1 ISLDL
6 FAVLFGGAVAMLPI
20 YAHDIFH
27 VGAEGLGLL
36 QAAPSVGAVIVSVL
50 LAHRRLRG
58 KVGMQ
63 IILTVAAFGVS
74 IILFAISRNIYLSLF
89 LLVLY
94 GATDS
99 VSVIIRSTVI
109 QVLTPDAMRG
119 RVAAVNSMFIGTS
132 NEIGAFESGVAAKLM
147 GTVPSVIFG
156 GAMTLITVA
165 IVAITAPKLRALEG
179 EDLQQ
184 DTGQVTGAE
193 IKESGAA

>member
-1 ISLDL
+1 
-6 FAVLFGGAVAMLPI
+6 
-20 YAHDIFH
+20 

-109 QVLTPDAMRG
+109 QILTPDSMRG

-132 NEIGAFESGVAAKLM
+132 NEIGAFESGVAAKIM

-156 GAMTLITVA
+156 GAMTLVTVA
-165 IVAITAPKLRALEG
+165 IIAITAPKLRALKG
-179 EDLQQ
+179 EDLSEP
-184 DTGQVTGAE
+184 GFG
-193 IKESGAA
+193 